1 MAVLEVDGPD
11 VIKIGKGTET
21 GKEIGMFKMILGD
34 EDGAVCKLTAWREV
48 ADVWSGVAGEPGIK
62 RGDVVYLENVS
73 ASCEPG
79 TPLAL
84 TASPHLKS
92 KAEICYRTMPRASFP
107 EDQRLRSDLRLGYS
121 DATVR
126 KVASVVTWFEKMAD
140 LAS

>member
-62 RGDVVYLENVS
+62 RGDVVYLES
-73 ASCEPG
+73 
-79 TPLAL
+79 T
-84 TASPHLKS
+84 SPFS
-92 KAEICYRTMPRASFP
+92 SSDYRLPIDFQTCQHRASQGRP
-107 EDQRLRSDLRLGYS
+107 LRSPRPRTSNQKRRYVIVLCRALRS
-121 DATVR
+121 QKISAFDR
-126 KVASVVTWFEKMAD
+126 I
-140 LAS
+140 